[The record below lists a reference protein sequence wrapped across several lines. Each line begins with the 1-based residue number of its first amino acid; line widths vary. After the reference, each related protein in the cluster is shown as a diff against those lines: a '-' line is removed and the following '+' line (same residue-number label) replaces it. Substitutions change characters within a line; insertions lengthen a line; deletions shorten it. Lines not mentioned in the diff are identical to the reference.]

1 MFSRVNPL
9 GWALF
14 EELTSTQMNLL
25 DLNASRAI
33 DGTFGG
39 TYTPSN
45 PININGTM
53 SVTNMNVTNLS
64 VDNAT
69 FSGVGTF
76 DAGEINCYRI
86 NCTLQM
92 NVTGEANFEYNSYFR
107 DDVRMQEGSFYFTST
122 ESFNFSNGTF
132 RIYGSAAAQ
141 FESDVD
147 FTSTSNVVV
156 QSGCDWTFDNWPVF
170 QDGFRAYGSNLFY
183 TAPTFYEGLSLAAGK
198 LITYSTSQSWI
209 IRFPFV
215 LGGQVT
221 SMSSSYDIES
231 SGFCKQI
238 ANSSWPIR
246 LWSFP
251 QGLWGKT
258 PVDIIAAEFYA
269 RANGLSGTPT
279 GDTQFRIFKID
290 HYWNPIG
297 SAATANDSNPNN
309 STDHY
314 IPWSGT
320 ITLDPSTEI
329 FGLVFLG
336 YNGGDTL
343 GGSKWYEIKSVR
355 MTLRTNARGVY

>member
-14 EELTSTQMNLL
+14 EELTSAQMNLL

-39 TYTPSN
+39 TYNPSG
-45 PININGTM
+45 PININGTL
-53 SVTNMNVTNLS
+53 NVTNLVFTGGT
-64 VDNAT
+64 VDNLTVTYTLDGNIINCNEINIASEMNCNGVALLNDT
-69 FSGVGTF
+69 VYFYDNAYFVGTGTNFYFYSGGTF
-76 DAGEINCYRI
+76 D
-86 NCTLQM
+86 
-92 NVTGEANFEYNSYFR
+92 
-107 DDVRMQEGSFYFTST
+107 FT
-122 ESFNFSNGTF
+122 NGIF
-132 RIYGSAAAQ
+132 LVQNGGLARFA
-141 FESDVD
+141 SDVD
-147 FTSTSNVVV
+147 FTNDCTVVV
-156 QSGCDWTFDNWPVF
+156 QTNCDWTFNNWPVF
-170 QDGFRAYGSNLFY
+170 QTGLRAYGSNLFY
-183 TAPTFYEGLSLAAGK
+183 TAPAFYEGLSIAAGK
-198 LITYSTSQSWI
+198 LITYSTPQSWI

-221 SMSSSYDIES
+221 SMSSSYDIDS

-269 RANGLSGTPT
+269 RANGLSGMPT

-314 IPWSGT
+314 VPWSGT

-355 MTLRTNARGVY
+355 MTLRTNARGLY